1 MHRLGSHVTNARDL
15 DHRGDT
21 GLVPTLILS
30 GETETVLVV
39 ELDGRLGMRFPK
51 PVRVLIAD
59 GHPVVRQG
67 LKTIIERVPNMEII
81 AEASSWPSAV
91 QKIMGYLPDVALLD
105 VRMPGM
111 QAVEGVAVIRKKVH
125 DTRIV
130 LLSASDLDGA
140 SSSLR

>member
-1 MHRLGSHVTNARDL
+1 
-15 DHRGDT
+15 
-21 GLVPTLILS
+21 
-30 GETETVLVV
+30 
-39 ELDGRLGMRFPK
+39 
-51 PVRVLIAD
+51 
-59 GHPVVRQG
+59 
-67 LKTIIERVPNMEII
+67 MEII